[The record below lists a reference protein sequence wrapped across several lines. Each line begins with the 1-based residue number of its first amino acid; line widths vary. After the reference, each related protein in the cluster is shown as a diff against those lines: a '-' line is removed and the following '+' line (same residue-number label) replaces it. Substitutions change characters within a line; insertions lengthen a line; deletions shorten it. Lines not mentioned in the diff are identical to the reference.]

1 MSSITL
7 IVNEV
12 KRRAEA
18 LTCNSVAGKP
28 EGRNGNNKT
37 VSAISLFR
45 YAEGVNL
52 APYQKIIYIF
62 CNQLI
67 ARIRRFLFYLLPRI
81 KENAKNDMSYTEK
94 S

>member
-18 LTCNSVAGKP
+18 LTCNNVAGKP

-37 VSAISLFR
+37 VSAISR
-45 YAEGVNL
+45 
-52 APYQKIIYIF
+52 PYS
-62 CNQLI
+62 QLMFSL
-67 ARIRRFLFYLLPRI
+67 RFVFAQSVKYESI
-81 KENAKNDMSYTEK
+81 NT
-94 S
+94 

>member
-1 MSSITL
+1 MSFLSYMDLAGLRTSDEVVSSITL

-18 LTCNSVAGKP
+18 LTCNEVAGEP

-45 YAEGVNL
+45 YAEGVKY
-52 APYQKIIYIF
+52 A
-62 CNQLI
+62 
-67 ARIRRFLFYLLPRI
+67 FYHSPQWFI
-81 KENAKNDMSYTEK
+81 NSST
-94 S
+94 

>member
-1 MSSITL
+1 MRLRTNDEVVSSITL

-18 LTCNSVAGKP
+18 LSCNKVAGKP

-45 YAEGVNL
+45 
-52 APYQKIIYIF
+52 
-62 CNQLI
+62 
-67 ARIRRFLFYLLPRI
+67 
-81 KENAKNDMSYTEK
+81 
-94 S
+94 